1 MCFPMFNF
9 TMVLL
14 FNYFSSIYLVHD
26 ELKDK
31 NFELELS
38 WVGEITGGV
47 HQRVPASILQEAE
60 RTAKQALQEDSDSD
74 NEDM

>member
-1 MCFPMFNF
+1 ML
-9 TMVLL
+9 VLTIHI
-14 FNYFSSIYLVHD
+14 SSIYLVHD

-47 HQRVPASILQEAE
+47 HQRVPVNILQEAE